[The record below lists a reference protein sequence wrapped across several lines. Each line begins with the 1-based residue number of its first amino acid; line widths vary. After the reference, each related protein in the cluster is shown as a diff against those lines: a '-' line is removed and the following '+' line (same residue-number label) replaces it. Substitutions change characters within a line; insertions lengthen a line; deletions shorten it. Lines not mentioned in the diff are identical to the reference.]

1 MSGILASRRRLLG
14 AGAATAAGLALAT
27 VGSPA
32 RAAGQPKPL
41 PKARQVKLPE
51 DKEWSGRK
59 SANGW
64 AILAEATKHRVQG
77 APNLTVKLATGP
89 AATVLLY
96 VVRRY
101 VYEIDM
107 IRPEELLGH
116 IADRKVGAAFES
128 NYLSG
133 TAVAIQPML
142 YPLGGT
148 AANGM
153 NEATVTVVEDILADV
168 GEVVAWGGE
177 LNALKQSHFHIATP
191 PNDRRLEALAD
202 RIGGWNARP
211 GHGAGS
217 IDAFNH
223 SRLSRSRAASN
234 TRA

>member
-1 MSGILASRRRLLG
+1 MSGTTSRRRLLG

-27 VGSPA
+27 TGGPA
-32 RAAGQPKPL
+32 QASARPKPL
-41 PKARQVKLPE
+41 PKAEQAELPE
-51 DKEWSGRK
+51 GKEWIGRK
-59 SANGW
+59 SENGW
-64 AILAEATKHRVQG
+64 DVLTETTTYQVQG
-77 APNLTVKLATGP
+77 ASKLTVGLATGP

-107 IRPEELLGH
+107 LRPEELAGH
-116 IADRKVGAAFES
+116 TTDRTVGAAFES

-153 NEATVTVVEDILADV
+153 SELAVTVVEDILADV

-177 LNALKQSHFHIATP
+177 RDPLKQSHFHIATP
-191 PNDRRLEALAD
+191 PGDRRLEAMAD
-202 RIGGWNARP
+202 RVDNWNSRP
-211 GHGAGS
+211 GKGAGC
-217 IDAFNH
+217 IDAFTP
-223 SRLSRSRAASN
+223 SRISRSRAARN
-234 TRA
+234 TR

>member
-1 MSGILASRRRLLG
+1 MSDITSRRRLLG

-27 VGSPA
+27 TGSPA
-32 RAAGQPKPL
+32 QASARPKPL
-41 PKARQVKLPE
+41 PKGKQVKLPE
-51 DKEWSGRK
+51 GKEWIGRK

-64 AILAEATKHRVQG
+64 DILAEATKYQVQG
-77 APNLTVKLATGP
+77 ASKLTVRLATGP

-101 VYEIDM
+101 AYEIDM
-107 IRPEELLGH
+107 LRPEELAGH
-116 IADRKVGAAFES
+116 TMNRTVGAAFES

-153 NEATVTVVEDILADV
+153 SELAVTVVEDILADV

-177 LNALKQSHFHIATP
+177 LDPLNQSHFHISTP
-191 PNDRRLEALAD
+191 PGNRRLEAMAD
-202 RIGGWNARP
+202 RVGDWNTRP
-211 GHGAGS
+211 GKGAGC
-217 IDAFNH
+217 IDAFTH
-223 SRLSRSRAASN
+223 SRISRSRAARN
-234 TRA
+234 AR